1 MDRHFLECN
10 IGDVILAGRASNS
23 SDSVSFPVKSS
34 VLRKLPRLQTLR
46 VKSACTTACP
56 AASCQSLRAE
66 VLAVI
71 PSCDAPG
78 QEADDADNEPESFAA
93 SSHASAAIPEPAWVP
108 AASVAFFTLPLQA
121 CIHLSRL
128 GVVNPGCILFQPGPV
143 YATSINLQGGYSMP
157 GASTVIPARATQT
170 SRFGDAAAASGP
182 HWTLSNS
189 SHPSTMPL

>member
-56 AASCQSLRAE
+56 
-66 VLAVI
+66 
-71 PSCDAPG
+71 
-78 QEADDADNEPESFAA
+78 AA